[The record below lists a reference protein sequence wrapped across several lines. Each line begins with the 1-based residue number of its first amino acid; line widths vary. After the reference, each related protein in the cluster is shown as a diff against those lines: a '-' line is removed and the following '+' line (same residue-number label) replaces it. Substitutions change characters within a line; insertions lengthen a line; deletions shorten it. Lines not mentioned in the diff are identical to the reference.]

1 MTLQSDKIFSGVEH
15 ADARSLLY
23 ATGHLPENIGK
34 KPLIGVVNTFNE
46 IVPGHFHLRGIA
58 DAAKQGVLMAG
69 GIPVEFPTIAI
80 CDGITMAHKGMMY
93 PLPSR
98 ELIADS
104 IESMTMAHGLDGLVL
119 VVSCD
124 KTVPGAMMAAAR
136 MNIPSV
142 VISGGP
148 MPTGHY
154 RGQVSDYSACIE
166 TVGRVHSG
174 TMTEAEQEEL
184 TQHCCPGCGSCSGM
198 FTANSMNCLA
208 EALGMALPGNGTIP
222 SYYGERLGLAKR
234 AGMAAVNLVKENI
247 RPRDIL
253 TEKAFE
259 NAIRVDMA
267 IAGSTN
273 TTLHLP
279 AIANELGL
287 KLPLKKFD
295 EISRAT
301 PNLCHISPNGQHHM
315 DDLYRAGG
323 IYAVMHELDKRGLI
337 DRSCLTVAGKTL
349 GELLPG
355 HEVTDYQVIHPIDRP
370 YSPQGGLAV
379 LFGNLAPM
387 GCVVKAAAVSEK
399 MMKHTGTARVFSYM
413 EDATQAILS
422 GKIVPGDMVVIKYEG
437 PKGGPG
443 MREML
448 SPTAAIVGAGL
459 GETVS
464 LLTDGRFSGAT
475 RGAAI
480 GHVSPE
486 AMEGGVF
493 AVIEDGDRITV
504 DIPNRSISL
513 NVDEETL
520 SKRLAAW
527 KQPPLKVKAGY
538 LVKYCKTV
546 SSAATGAVTTEYAE
560 GAFDR

>member
-1 MTLQSDKIFSGVEH
+1 MLNSEKIYTGVEH

-23 ATGHLPENIGK
+23 ATGHLQENIGK

-124 KTVPGAMMAAAR
+124 KTAPGAIMAAAR
-136 MNIPSV
+136 MNIPAV

-154 RGQVSDYSACIE
+154 KGDVSDYSACIE
-166 TVGRVHSG
+166 TVGKVRNG
-174 TMTEAEQEEL
+174 DMTEAEQEEL

-208 EALGMALPGNGTIP
+208 EALGIALPGNGTIP
-222 SYYGERLGLAKR
+222 SYYGERLALAKR
-234 AGMAAVNLVKENI
+234 AGMNAVRQVIENV
-247 RPRDIL
+247 RPRDII
-253 TEKAFE
+253 TEKALE

-279 AIANELGL
+279 AIANELGIS
-287 KLPLKKFD
+287 LPLKKFD
-295 EISRAT
+295 EISLQT
-301 PNLCHISPNGQHHM
+301 PNLCKISPNGHHHM

-323 IYAVMHELDKRGLI
+323 IYAVMSELNKANLI
-337 DRSCLTVAGKTL
+337 HTDCLTVSGKTV
-349 GELLPG
+349 GEQLEG
-355 HEVTDYQVIHPIDRP
+355 CSVKDYSVIHHIEEP
-370 YSPQGGLAV
+370 YSKQGGLAV
-379 LFGNLAPM
+379 LYGNLAPQ
-387 GCVVKAAAVSEK
+387 GCVVKAAAVCDA
-399 MMKHTGTARVFSYM
+399 MMKHTGRARVFWYM
-413 EDATQAILS
+413 EEAAQAILD

-448 SPTAAIVGAGL
+448 SPTAAIVGKGL

-486 AMEGGVF
+486 AMAGGVF
-493 AVIEDGDRITV
+493 SVIEDGDTITV
-504 DIPNRSISL
+504 DIPNRTINL
-513 NVDEETL
+513 NVDQAEIDRRISEW
-520 SKRLAAW
+520 KR
-527 KQPPLKVKAGY
+527 PPLKVKSGY
-538 LVKYCKTV
+538 LVKYCNSV
-546 SSAATGAVTTEYAE
+546 SSAASGAVTTKFCE
-560 GAFDR
+560 GAF

>member
-1 MTLQSDKIFSGVEH
+1 MLNSEKIYTGVEH

-23 ATGHLPENIGK
+23 ATGHLQENIGK

-124 KTVPGAMMAAAR
+124 KTVPGAIMAAAR

-154 RGQVSDYSACIE
+154 KGDVSDYSACIE
-166 TVGRVHSG
+166 TVGKVRNG
-174 TMTEAEQEEL
+174 DMTEAEQEEL

-208 EALGMALPGNGTIP
+208 EALGIALPGNGTIP
-222 SYYGERLGLAKR
+222 SYYGERLALAKR
-234 AGMAAVNLVKENI
+234 AGMNAVRQVIENV
-247 RPRDIL
+247 RPRDII
-253 TEKAFE
+253 TEKALE

-279 AIANELGL
+279 AIANELGIS
-287 KLPLKKFD
+287 LPLKKFD
-295 EISRAT
+295 EISLQT
-301 PNLCHISPNGQHHM
+301 PNLCKISPNGHHHM

-323 IYAVMHELDKRGLI
+323 IYAVMSELNKANLI
-337 DRSCLTVAGKTL
+337 HTDCLTVSGKTV
-349 GELLPG
+349 GEQLEG
-355 HEVTDYQVIHPIDRP
+355 CSVKDYSVIHHIEEP
-370 YSPQGGLAV
+370 YSKQGGLAV
-379 LFGNLAPM
+379 LYGNLAPQ
-387 GCVVKAAAVSEK
+387 GCVVKAAAVCDA
-399 MMKHTGTARVFSYM
+399 MMKHTGRARVFWYM
-413 EDATQAILS
+413 EEAAQAILD

-448 SPTAAIVGAGL
+448 SPTAAIVGKGL

-493 AVIEDGDRITV
+493 SVIEDGDTITV
-504 DIPNRSISL
+504 DIPNRTINL
-513 NVDEETL
+513 NVDQAEIDRRIAEW
-520 SKRLAAW
+520 KR
-527 KQPPLKVKAGY
+527 PPLKVKSGY
-538 LVKYCKTV
+538 LVKYCNSV
-546 SSAATGAVTTEYAE
+546 SSAASGAVTTKFCE
-560 GAFDR
+560 GAF

>member
-1 MTLQSDKIFSGVEH
+1 MLNSEKIYTGVEH
-15 ADARSLLY
+15 ADARSLLD
-23 ATGHLPENIGK
+23 ATGHLQENIGK

-80 CDGITMAHKGMMY
+80 CDGIPMAHKGMMY

-124 KTVPGAMMAAAR
+124 KTVPGAIMAAAR
-136 MNIPSV
+136 MNIPAV

-154 RGQVSDYSACIE
+154 KGDVSDYSACIE
-166 TVGRVHSG
+166 TVGKVRNG
-174 TMTEAEQEEL
+174 DMTEAEQEEL

-208 EALGMALPGNGTIP
+208 EALGIALPGNGTIP
-222 SYYGERLGLAKR
+222 SYYGERLALAKR
-234 AGMAAVNLVKENI
+234 AGMNAVRQVIENV
-247 RPRDIL
+247 RPRDII
-253 TEKAFE
+253 TEKALE

-279 AIANELGL
+279 AIANELGIS
-287 KLPLKKFD
+287 LPLKKFD
-295 EISRAT
+295 EISLQT
-301 PNLCHISPNGQHHM
+301 PNLCKISPNGHHHM

-323 IYAVMHELDKRGLI
+323 IYAVMSELNKANLI
-337 DRSCLTVAGKTL
+337 HTDCLTVSGKTV
-349 GELLPG
+349 GEQLEG
-355 HEVTDYQVIHPIDRP
+355 CSVKDYSVIHHIEEP
-370 YSPQGGLAV
+370 YSKHGGLAV
-379 LFGNLAPM
+379 LYGNLAPQ
-387 GCVVKAAAVSEK
+387 GCVVKAAAVCDA
-399 MMKHTGTARVFSYM
+399 MMKHTGRARVFWYM
-413 EDATQAILS
+413 EEAAQAILD

-448 SPTAAIVGAGL
+448 SPTAAIVGKCL

-493 AVIEDGDRITV
+493 SVIEDGDTITV
-504 DIPNRSISL
+504 DIPNRTINL
-513 NVDEETL
+513 NVDQAEIDRRIAEW
-520 SKRLAAW
+520 KR
-527 KQPPLKVKAGY
+527 PPLKVKSGY
-538 LVKYCKTV
+538 LVKYCNSV
-546 SSAATGAVTTEYAE
+546 SSAASGAVTTKFCE
-560 GAFDR
+560 GAF

>member
-1 MTLQSDKIFSGVEH
+1 MLNSEKIYTGVEH

-23 ATGHLPENIGK
+23 ATGHLQENIGR

-124 KTVPGAMMAAAR
+124 KTVPGAIMAAAR
-136 MNIPSV
+136 MNIPAV

-154 RGQVSDYSACIE
+154 KGDVSDYSACIE
-166 TVGRVHSG
+166 TVGKVRNG
-174 TMTEAEQEEL
+174 DMTEAEQEEL

-208 EALGMALPGNGTIP
+208 EALGIALPGNGTIP
-222 SYYGERLGLAKR
+222 SYYGERLALAKR
-234 AGMAAVNLVKENI
+234 AGMNAVRQVIENV
-247 RPRDIL
+247 RPRDII
-253 TEKAFE
+253 TEKALE

-279 AIANELGL
+279 AIANELGIS
-287 KLPLKKFD
+287 LPLKKFD
-295 EISRAT
+295 EISLQT
-301 PNLCHISPNGQHHM
+301 PNLCKISPNGHHHM

-323 IYAVMHELDKRGLI
+323 IYAVMSELNKANLI
-337 DRSCLTVAGKTL
+337 HTDCLTVSGKTV
-349 GELLPG
+349 GEQLEG
-355 HEVTDYQVIHPIDRP
+355 CSVKDYSVIHHIEEP
-370 YSPQGGLAV
+370 YSKQGGLAV
-379 LFGNLAPM
+379 LYGNLAPQ
-387 GCVVKAAAVSEK
+387 GCVVKAAAVCDA
-399 MMKHTGTARVFSYM
+399 MMKHTGRARVFWYM
-413 EDATQAILS
+413 EEAAQAILD

-448 SPTAAIVGAGL
+448 SPTAAIVGKGL

-493 AVIEDGDRITV
+493 SVIEDGDTITV
-504 DIPNRSISL
+504 DIPNRTINL
-513 NVDEETL
+513 NVDQAEIDRRISEW
-520 SKRLAAW
+520 KR
-527 KQPPLKVKAGY
+527 PPLKVKSGY
-538 LVKYCKTV
+538 LVKYCNSV
-546 SSAATGAVTTEYAE
+546 SSAASGAVTTKFCE
-560 GAFDR
+560 GAF

>member
-1 MTLQSDKIFSGVEH
+1 MLNSEKIYTGVEH

-23 ATGHLPENIGK
+23 ATGHLQENIGR

-124 KTVPGAMMAAAR
+124 KTVPGAIMAAAR
-136 MNIPSV
+136 MNIPAV

-154 RGQVSDYSACIE
+154 KGDVSDYSACIE
-166 TVGRVHSG
+166 TVGKVRNG
-174 TMTEAEQEEL
+174 DMTEAEQEEL

-208 EALGMALPGNGTIP
+208 EALGIALPGNGTIP
-222 SYYGERLGLAKR
+222 SYYGERLALAKR
-234 AGMAAVNLVKENI
+234 AGMNAVRQVIENV
-247 RPRDIL
+247 RPRDII
-253 TEKAFE
+253 TEKALE

-279 AIANELGL
+279 AIANELGIS
-287 KLPLKKFD
+287 LPLKKFD
-295 EISRAT
+295 EISLQT
-301 PNLCHISPNGQHHM
+301 PNLCKISPNGHHHM

-323 IYAVMHELDKRGLI
+323 IYAVMSELNKANLI
-337 DRSCLTVAGKTL
+337 HTDCLTVSGKTV
-349 GELLPG
+349 GEQLEG
-355 HEVTDYQVIHPIDRP
+355 CSVKDYSVIHHIEEP
-370 YSPQGGLAV
+370 YSKQGGLAV
-379 LFGNLAPM
+379 LYGNLAPQ
-387 GCVVKAAAVSEK
+387 GCVVKAAAVCDA
-399 MMKHTGTARVFSYM
+399 MMKHTGRARVFWYM
-413 EDATQAILS
+413 EEAAQAILD

-448 SPTAAIVGAGL
+448 SPTAAIVGKGL

-464 LLTDGRFSGAT
+464 LITDGRFSGAT

-493 AVIEDGDRITV
+493 SVIEDGDTITV
-504 DIPNRSISL
+504 DIPNRTINL
-513 NVDEETL
+513 NVDQAEIDRRIAEW
-520 SKRLAAW
+520 KR
-527 KQPPLKVKAGY
+527 PPLKVKSGY
-538 LVKYCKTV
+538 LVKYCNSV
-546 SSAATGAVTTEYAE
+546 SSAASGAVTTKFCE
-560 GAFDR
+560 GAF

>member
-1 MTLQSDKIFSGVEH
+1 MLNSEKIYTGVEH

-23 ATGHLPENIGK
+23 ATGHLQENIGK

-124 KTVPGAMMAAAR
+124 KTVPGAIMAAAR
-136 MNIPSV
+136 MNIPAV

-154 RGQVSDYSACIE
+154 KGDVSDYSACIE
-166 TVGRVHSG
+166 TVGKVRNG
-174 TMTEAEQEEL
+174 DMTEAEQEEL

-208 EALGMALPGNGTIP
+208 EALGIALPGNGTIP
-222 SYYGERLGLAKR
+222 SYYGERLALAKR
-234 AGMAAVNLVKENI
+234 AGMNAVRQVIENV
-247 RPRDIL
+247 RPRDII
-253 TEKAFE
+253 TEKALE

-279 AIANELGL
+279 AIANELGIS
-287 KLPLKKFD
+287 LPLKKFD
-295 EISRAT
+295 EISLQT
-301 PNLCHISPNGQHHM
+301 PNLCKISPNGHHHM

-323 IYAVMHELDKRGLI
+323 IYAVMSELNKANLI
-337 DRSCLTVAGKTL
+337 HTDCLTVSGKTV
-349 GELLPG
+349 GEQLEG
-355 HEVTDYQVIHPIDRP
+355 CSVKDYSVIHHIEEP
-370 YSPQGGLAV
+370 YSKQGGLAV
-379 LFGNLAPM
+379 LYGNLAPQ
-387 GCVVKAAAVSEK
+387 GCVVKAAAVCDA
-399 MMKHTGTARVFSYM
+399 MMKHTGRARVFWYM
-413 EDATQAILS
+413 EEAAQAILD

-448 SPTAAIVGAGL
+448 SPTAAIVGKGL

-486 AMEGGVF
+486 AMAGGVF
-493 AVIEDGDRITV
+493 SVIEDGDTITV
-504 DIPNRSISL
+504 DIPNRTINL
-513 NVDEETL
+513 NVDQAEIDRRISEW
-520 SKRLAAW
+520 KR
-527 KQPPLKVKAGY
+527 PPLKVKSGY
-538 LVKYCKTV
+538 LVKYCNSV
-546 SSAATGAVTTEYAE
+546 SSAASGAVTTKFCE
-560 GAFDR
+560 GAF

>member
-1 MTLQSDKIFSGVEH
+1 MLNSEKIYTGVEH

-23 ATGHLPENIGK
+23 ATGHLQENIGR

-104 IESMTMAHGLDGLVL
+104 IESMTMAHGFDGLVL

-124 KTVPGAMMAAAR
+124 KTVPGAIMAAAR
-136 MNIPSV
+136 MNIPAV

-154 RGQVSDYSACIE
+154 KGDVSDYSACIE
-166 TVGRVHSG
+166 TVGKVRNG
-174 TMTEAEQEEL
+174 DMTEAEQEEL

-208 EALGMALPGNGTIP
+208 EALGIALPGNGTIP
-222 SYYGERLGLAKR
+222 SYYGERLALAKR
-234 AGMAAVNLVKENI
+234 AGMNAVRQVIENV
-247 RPRDIL
+247 RPRDII
-253 TEKAFE
+253 TEKALE

-279 AIANELGL
+279 AIANELGIS
-287 KLPLKKFD
+287 LPLKKFD
-295 EISRAT
+295 EISLQT
-301 PNLCHISPNGQHHM
+301 PNLCKISPNGHHHM

-323 IYAVMHELDKRGLI
+323 IYAVMSELNKADLI
-337 DRSCLTVAGKTL
+337 HTDCLTVSGKTV
-349 GELLPG
+349 GEQLEG
-355 HEVTDYQVIHPIDRP
+355 CSVKDYSVIHHIEEP
-370 YSPQGGLAV
+370 YSKQGGLAV
-379 LFGNLAPM
+379 LYGNLAPQ
-387 GCVVKAAAVSEK
+387 GCVVKAAAVCDA
-399 MMKHTGTARVFSYM
+399 MMKHTGRARVFWYM
-413 EDATQAILS
+413 EEAAQAILD

-448 SPTAAIVGAGL
+448 SPTAAIVGKGL

-493 AVIEDGDRITV
+493 SVIEDGDTITV
-504 DIPNRSISL
+504 DIPNRTINL
-513 NVDEETL
+513 NVDQAEIDRRIAEW
-520 SKRLAAW
+520 KR
-527 KQPPLKVKAGY
+527 PPLKVKSGY
-538 LVKYCKTV
+538 LVKYCNSV
-546 SSAATGAVTTEYAE
+546 SSAASGAVTTKFCE
-560 GAFDR
+560 GAF

>member
-1 MTLQSDKIFSGVEH
+1 MLNSEKIYTGVEH

-23 ATGHLPENIGK
+23 ATGHLQENIGK

-124 KTVPGAMMAAAR
+124 KTVPGAIMAASR
-136 MNIPSV
+136 MNIPAV

-154 RGQVSDYSACIE
+154 KGDVSDYSACIE
-166 TVGRVHSG
+166 TVGKVRNG
-174 TMTEAEQEEL
+174 DMTEAEQEEL

-208 EALGMALPGNGTIP
+208 EALGIALPGNGTIP
-222 SYYGERLGLAKR
+222 SYYGERLALAKR
-234 AGMAAVNLVKENI
+234 AGMNAVRQVIENV
-247 RPRDIL
+247 RPRDII
-253 TEKAFE
+253 TEKALE

-279 AIANELGL
+279 AIANELGIS
-287 KLPLKKFD
+287 LPLKKFD
-295 EISRAT
+295 EISLQT
-301 PNLCHISPNGQHHM
+301 PNLCKISPNGHHHM

-323 IYAVMHELDKRGLI
+323 IYAVMSELNKANLI
-337 DRSCLTVAGKTL
+337 HTDCLTVSGKTV
-349 GELLPG
+349 GEQLEG
-355 HEVTDYQVIHPIDRP
+355 CSVKDYSVIHHIEEP
-370 YSPQGGLAV
+370 YSKHGGLAV
-379 LFGNLAPM
+379 LYGNLAPQ
-387 GCVVKAAAVSEK
+387 GCVVKAAAVCDA
-399 MMKHTGTARVFSYM
+399 MMKHTGRARVFWYM
-413 EDATQAILS
+413 EEAAQAILD

-448 SPTAAIVGAGL
+448 SPTAAIVGKGL

-493 AVIEDGDRITV
+493 SVIEDGDTITV
-504 DIPNRSISL
+504 DIPNRTINL
-513 NVDEETL
+513 NVDQAEIDRRIAEW
-520 SKRLAAW
+520 KR
-527 KQPPLKVKAGY
+527 PPLKVKSGY
-538 LVKYCKTV
+538 LVKYCNSV
-546 SSAATGAVTTEYAE
+546 SSAASGAVTTKFCE
-560 GAFDR
+560 GAF

>member
-1 MTLQSDKIFSGVEH
+1 MLNSEKIYTGVEH

-23 ATGHLPENIGK
+23 ATGHLQENIGK

-124 KTVPGAMMAAAR
+124 KTVPGAIMAAAR
-136 MNIPSV
+136 MNIPAV

-154 RGQVSDYSACIE
+154 KGDVSDYSACIE
-166 TVGRVHSG
+166 TVGKVRNG
-174 TMTEAEQEEL
+174 DMTEAEQEEL

-208 EALGMALPGNGTIP
+208 EALGIALPGNGTIP
-222 SYYGERLGLAKR
+222 SYYGERLALAKR
-234 AGMAAVNLVKENI
+234 AGMNAVRQVIENV
-247 RPRDIL
+247 RPRDII
-253 TEKAFE
+253 TEEALE

-279 AIANELGL
+279 AIANELGIS
-287 KLPLKKFD
+287 LPLKKFD
-295 EISRAT
+295 EISLQT
-301 PNLCHISPNGQHHM
+301 PNLCKISPNGHHHM

-323 IYAVMHELDKRGLI
+323 IYAVMSELNKANLI
-337 DRSCLTVAGKTL
+337 HTDCLTVSGKTV
-349 GELLPG
+349 GEQLEG
-355 HEVTDYQVIHPIDRP
+355 CSVKDYSVIHHIGEP
-370 YSPQGGLAV
+370 YSKQGGLAV
-379 LFGNLAPM
+379 LYGNLAPQ
-387 GCVVKAAAVSEK
+387 GCVVKAAAVCDA
-399 MMKHTGTARVFSYM
+399 MMKHTGRARVFWYM
-413 EDATQAILS
+413 EEAAQAILD

-448 SPTAAIVGAGL
+448 SPTAAIVGKGL

-493 AVIEDGDRITV
+493 SVIEDGDTITV
-504 DIPNRSISL
+504 DIPNRTINL
-513 NVDEETL
+513 NVDQAEIDRRIAEW
-520 SKRLAAW
+520 KR
-527 KQPPLKVKAGY
+527 PPLKVKSGY
-538 LVKYCKTV
+538 LVKYCNSV
-546 SSAATGAVTTEYAE
+546 SSAASGAVTTKFCE
-560 GAFDR
+560 GAF

>member
-1 MTLQSDKIFSGVEH
+1 MLNSEKIYTGVEH

-23 ATGHLPENIGK
+23 ATGHLQENIGR

-69 GIPVEFPTIAI
+69 GIPVEFPAIAI

-124 KTVPGAMMAAAR
+124 KTVPGAIMAAAR
-136 MNIPSV
+136 MNIPAV

-154 RGQVSDYSACIE
+154 KGDVSDYSACIE
-166 TVGRVHSG
+166 TVGKVHNG
-174 TMTEAEQEEL
+174 DMTEDEQEEL

-208 EALGMALPGNGTIP
+208 EALGIALPGNGTIP
-222 SYYGERLGLAKR
+222 SYYGERLALAKR
-234 AGMAAVNLVKENI
+234 AGMNAVRQVIENV
-247 RPRDIL
+247 RPRDII
-253 TEKAFE
+253 TEKALE

-279 AIANELGL
+279 AIANELGIS
-287 KLPLKKFD
+287 LPLKKFD
-295 EISRAT
+295 EISLQT
-301 PNLCHISPNGQHHM
+301 PNLCKISPNGHHHM

-323 IYAVMHELDKRGLI
+323 IYAVMSELNKANLI
-337 DRSCLTVAGKTL
+337 HTDCLTVSGKTI
-349 GELLPG
+349 GEQLEG
-355 HEVTDYQVIHPIDRP
+355 CSVKDYSVIHHIEEP
-370 YSPQGGLAV
+370 YSKQGGLAV
-379 LFGNLAPM
+379 LYGNLAPQ
-387 GCVVKAAAVSEK
+387 GCVVKAAAVCDA
-399 MMKHTGTARVFSYM
+399 MMKHTGRARVFWYM
-413 EDATQAILS
+413 EEAAQAILD
-422 GKIVPGDMVVIKYEG
+422 GKIVPGDMVIIKYEG

-448 SPTAAIVGAGL
+448 SPTAAIVGKGL

-493 AVIEDGDRITV
+493 SVIEDGDTITV
-504 DIPNRSISL
+504 DIPNRTINL
-513 NVDEETL
+513 NVDQAEIDRRIAEW
-520 SKRLAAW
+520 KR
-527 KQPPLKVKAGY
+527 PPLKVKSGY
-538 LVKYCKTV
+538 LVKYCNSV
-546 SSAATGAVTTEYAE
+546 SSAASGAVTTKFCE
-560 GAFDR
+560 GAF

>member
-1 MTLQSDKIFSGVEH
+1 MLNSEKIYTGVEH

-23 ATGHLPENIGK
+23 ATGHLQENIGK

-124 KTVPGAMMAAAR
+124 KTVPGAIMAAAR
-136 MNIPSV
+136 MNIPAV

-154 RGQVSDYSACIE
+154 KGDVSDYSACIE
-166 TVGRVHSG
+166 TVGKVRNG
-174 TMTEAEQEEL
+174 DMTEAEQEEL

-208 EALGMALPGNGTIP
+208 EALGIALPGNGTIP
-222 SYYGERLGLAKR
+222 SYYGERLALAKR
-234 AGMAAVNLVKENI
+234 AGMNAVRQVIENV
-247 RPRDIL
+247 RPRDII
-253 TEKAFE
+253 TEKVLE

-279 AIANELGL
+279 AIANELGIS
-287 KLPLKKFD
+287 LPLKKFD
-295 EISRAT
+295 EISLQT
-301 PNLCHISPNGQHHM
+301 PNLCKISPNGHHHM

-323 IYAVMHELDKRGLI
+323 IYAVMSELNKANLI
-337 DRSCLTVAGKTL
+337 HTDCLTVSGKTV
-349 GELLPG
+349 GEQLEG
-355 HEVTDYQVIHPIDRP
+355 CSVKDYSVIHHIEEP
-370 YSPQGGLAV
+370 YSKQGGLAV
-379 LFGNLAPM
+379 LYGNLAPQ
-387 GCVVKAAAVSEK
+387 GCVVKAAAVCDA
-399 MMKHTGTARVFSYM
+399 MMKHTGRARVFWYM
-413 EDATQAILS
+413 EEAAQAILD

-448 SPTAAIVGAGL
+448 SPTAAIVGKGL

-493 AVIEDGDRITV
+493 SVIEDGDTITV
-504 DIPNRSISL
+504 DIPNRTINL
-513 NVDEETL
+513 NVDQAEIDRRIAEW
-520 SKRLAAW
+520 KR
-527 KQPPLKVKAGY
+527 PPLKVKSGY
-538 LVKYCKTV
+538 LVKYCNSV
-546 SSAATGAVTTEYAE
+546 SSAASGAVTTKFCE
-560 GAFDR
+560 GAF

>member
-1 MTLQSDKIFSGVEH
+1 MLNSEKIYTGIEH

-23 ATGHLPENIGK
+23 ATGHLQENIGK

-124 KTVPGAMMAAAR
+124 KTVPGAIMAAAR
-136 MNIPSV
+136 MNIPAV

-154 RGQVSDYSACIE
+154 KGDVSDYSACIE
-166 TVGRVHSG
+166 TVGKVRNG
-174 TMTEAEQEEL
+174 DMTEAEQEEL

-208 EALGMALPGNGTIP
+208 EALGIALPGNGTIP
-222 SYYGERLGLAKR
+222 SYYGERLALAKR
-234 AGMAAVNLVKENI
+234 AGMNAVRQVIENV
-247 RPRDIL
+247 RPRDII
-253 TEKAFE
+253 TEKALE

-279 AIANELGL
+279 AIANELGIS
-287 KLPLKKFD
+287 LPLKKFD
-295 EISRAT
+295 EISLQT
-301 PNLCHISPNGQHHM
+301 PNLCKISPNGHHHM

-323 IYAVMHELDKRGLI
+323 IYAVMSELNKANLI
-337 DRSCLTVAGKTL
+337 HTDCLTVSGKTV
-349 GELLPG
+349 GEQLEG
-355 HEVTDYQVIHPIDRP
+355 CSVKDYSVIHHIEEP
-370 YSPQGGLAV
+370 YSKQGGLAV
-379 LFGNLAPM
+379 LYGNLAPQ
-387 GCVVKAAAVSEK
+387 GCVVKAAAVCDA
-399 MMKHTGTARVFSYM
+399 MMKHTGRARVFWYM
-413 EDATQAILS
+413 EEAAQAILD

-448 SPTAAIVGAGL
+448 SPTAAIVGKGL

-493 AVIEDGDRITV
+493 SVIEDGDTITV
-504 DIPNRSISL
+504 DIPNRTINL
-513 NVDEETL
+513 NVDQAEIDRRIAEW
-520 SKRLAAW
+520 KR
-527 KQPPLKVKAGY
+527 PPLKVKSGY
-538 LVKYCKTV
+538 LVKYCNSV
-546 SSAATGAVTTEYAE
+546 SSAASGAVTTKFCE
-560 GAFDR
+560 GAF

>member
-1 MTLQSDKIFSGVEH
+1 MLKSEKIYSGVEH

-23 ATGHLPENIGK
+23 ATGHLQENIGR

-58 DAAKQGVLMAG
+58 NAAKQGVLMAG
-69 GIPVEFPTIAI
+69 GVPVEFPTIAI

-124 KTVPGAMMAAAR
+124 KTIPGALMAAAR
-136 MNIPSV
+136 MNIPAI

-154 RGQVSDYSACIE
+154 NGDASDYSACIE
-166 TVGRVHSG
+166 TVGKVHNG
-174 TMTEAEQEEL
+174 DMTPEEQEEL

-222 SYYGERLGLAKR
+222 SYYGERLALAKR
-234 AGMAAVNLVKENI
+234 AGMNAVRMVVENV
-247 RPRDIL
+247 RPSDIL

-295 EISRAT
+295 EISRQT
-301 PNLCHISPNGQHHM
+301 PNLCHISPNGHHHM

-323 IYAVMHELDKRGLI
+323 IYAVMNELNKRGFI
-337 DRSCLTVAGKTL
+337 DTTCMTVAGKTL
-349 GELLPG
+349 GELIPA
-355 HEVTDYQVIHPIDRP
+355 HPVKDYDVIHSIDAP
-370 YSPQGGLAV
+370 YSQQGGLAV

-387 GCVVKAAAVSEK
+387 GCVVKAAAVCDK
-399 MMKHTGTARVFSYM
+399 MMVHTGRARVFHYM
-413 EDATQAILS
+413 EDAAQAILD

-448 SPTAAIVGAGL
+448 SPTAAIVGKGL

-493 AVIEDGDRITV
+493 AVIEDGDTITV
-504 DIPNRSISL
+504 DIPNRTINL
-513 NVDEETL
+513 NVDEATINA
-520 SKRLAAW
+520 RIAAW
-527 KQPPLKVKAGY
+527 MQPSLKVKSGY
-538 LVKYCKTV
+538 LVKYCKSV
-546 SSAATGAVTTEYAE
+546 SSAATGAITTEYCE
-560 GAFDR
+560 GAF

>member
-1 MTLQSDKIFSGVEH
+1 MLNSEKIYTGVEH

-23 ATGHLPENIGK
+23 ATGHLQENIGK

-58 DAAKQGVLMAG
+58 DSAKQGVLMAG

-124 KTVPGAMMAAAR
+124 KTVPGAIMAAAR
-136 MNIPSV
+136 MNIPAV

-154 RGQVSDYSACIE
+154 KGDVSDYSACIE
-166 TVGRVHSG
+166 TVGKVRNG
-174 TMTEAEQEEL
+174 DMTEAEQEEL

-208 EALGMALPGNGTIP
+208 EALGIALPGNGTIP
-222 SYYGERLGLAKR
+222 SYYGERLALAKR
-234 AGMAAVNLVKENI
+234 AGMNAVRQVIENV
-247 RPRDIL
+247 RPRDII
-253 TEKAFE
+253 TEKALE

-279 AIANELGL
+279 AIANELGIS
-287 KLPLKKFD
+287 LPLKKFD
-295 EISRAT
+295 EISLQT
-301 PNLCHISPNGQHHM
+301 PNLCKISPNGHHHM

-323 IYAVMHELDKRGLI
+323 IYAVMSELNKANLI
-337 DRSCLTVAGKTL
+337 HTDCLTVSGKTV
-349 GELLPG
+349 GEQLEG
-355 HEVTDYQVIHPIDRP
+355 CSVKDYSVIHHIEEP
-370 YSPQGGLAV
+370 YSKHGGLAV
-379 LFGNLAPM
+379 LYGNLAPQ
-387 GCVVKAAAVSEK
+387 GCVVKAAAVCDA
-399 MMKHTGTARVFSYM
+399 MMKHTGRARVFWYM
-413 EDATQAILS
+413 EEAAQAILD

-448 SPTAAIVGAGL
+448 SPTAAIVGKGL

-493 AVIEDGDRITV
+493 SVIEDGDTITV
-504 DIPNRSISL
+504 DIPNRTINL
-513 NVDEETL
+513 NVDQAEIDRRIAEW
-520 SKRLAAW
+520 KR
-527 KQPPLKVKAGY
+527 PPLKVKSGY
-538 LVKYCKTV
+538 LVKYCNSV
-546 SSAATGAVTTEYAE
+546 SSAASGAVTTKFCE
-560 GAFDR
+560 GAF

>member
-1 MTLQSDKIFSGVEH
+1 MLRSEKIYSGVGH

-23 ATGHLPENIGK
+23 ATGHLQETIGR

-46 IVPGHFHLRGIA
+46 IVPGHFHLRGIT

-69 GIPVEFPTIAI
+69 GVPVEFPTIAI
-80 CDGITMAHKGMMY
+80 CDGITMAHKGLMY

-124 KTVPGAMMAAAR
+124 KTIPGALMAAAR
-136 MNIPSV
+136 MNIPSI

-154 RGQVSDYSACIE
+154 NGEVSDYSACIE
-166 TVGRVHSG
+166 TVGKVHNRD
-174 TMTEAEQEEL
+174 MTPEEQEEL

-222 SYYGERLGLAKR
+222 SYYGERLALAKR
-234 AGMAAVNLVKENI
+234 AGMNAVRMVLENV
-247 RPRDIL
+247 RPSDIL
-253 TEKAFE
+253 TGKAFE

-295 EISRAT
+295 EISLQT
-301 PNLCHISPNGQHHM
+301 PNLCHISPNGHHHM

-323 IYAVMHELDKRGLI
+323 IYAVMNELNKKGFI
-337 DRSCLTVAGKTL
+337 DGSCLTVSGKTL
-349 GELLPG
+349 AEELPA
-355 HEVTDYQVIHPIDRP
+355 HPVKDYDVIRNIDAP
-370 YSPQGGLAV
+370 YSNQGGLAV

-387 GCVVKAAAVSEK
+387 GCVVKAAAVCEK
-399 MMKHTGTARVFSYM
+399 MMVHTGRARVFDYM
-413 EDATQAILS
+413 EDATNAIL
-422 GKIVPGDMVVIKYEG
+422 GGQIVPGDMVVIKYEG

-448 SPTAAIVGAGL
+448 SPTAAIVGKGL

-493 AVIEDGDRITV
+493 AVIEDGDTITV
-504 DIPNRSISL
+504 DIPNRSINL
-513 NVDEETL
+513 NVDEAAIQA
-520 SKRLAAW
+520 RLAAW
-527 KQPPLKVKAGY
+527 KQPPLKVKSGY
-538 LVKYCKTV
+538 LVKYCKSV
-546 SSAATGAVTTEYAE
+546 SSAAAGAITTEYCE
-560 GAFDR
+560 GAF

>member
-1 MTLQSDKIFSGVEH
+1 MLNSEKIYTGVEH

-23 ATGHLPENIGK
+23 ATGHLQENIGK

-124 KTVPGAMMAAAR
+124 KTVPGAIMAAAR
-136 MNIPSV
+136 MNIPAV

-154 RGQVSDYSACIE
+154 KGDVSDYSACIE
-166 TVGRVHSG
+166 TVGKVRNG
-174 TMTEAEQEEL
+174 DMTEAEQEEL

-208 EALGMALPGNGTIP
+208 EALGIALPGNGTIP
-222 SYYGERLGLAKR
+222 SYYGERLALAKR
-234 AGMAAVNLVKENI
+234 AGMNAVRQVIENV
-247 RPRDIL
+247 RPRDII
-253 TEKAFE
+253 TEKALE

-279 AIANELGL
+279 AIANELGIS
-287 KLPLKKFD
+287 LPLKKFD
-295 EISRAT
+295 EISLQT
-301 PNLCHISPNGQHHM
+301 PNLCKISPNGHHHM

-323 IYAVMHELDKRGLI
+323 IYAVMSELDKANLI
-337 DRSCLTVAGKTL
+337 HTDCLTVSGKTV
-349 GELLPG
+349 GEQLEG
-355 HEVTDYQVIHPIDRP
+355 CSVKDYSVIHHIEEP
-370 YSPQGGLAV
+370 YSKHGGLAV
-379 LFGNLAPM
+379 LYGNLAPQ
-387 GCVVKAAAVSEK
+387 GCVVKAAAVCDA
-399 MMKHTGTARVFSYM
+399 MMKHTGRARVFWYM
-413 EDATQAILS
+413 EEAAQAILD

-448 SPTAAIVGAGL
+448 SPTAAIVGKGL

-493 AVIEDGDRITV
+493 SVIEDGDTITV
-504 DIPNRSISL
+504 DIPNRTINL
-513 NVDEETL
+513 NVDQAEIDRRIAEW
-520 SKRLAAW
+520 KR
-527 KQPPLKVKAGY
+527 PPLKVKSGY
-538 LVKYCKTV
+538 LVKYCNSV
-546 SSAATGAVTTEYAE
+546 SSAASGAVTTKFCE
-560 GAFDR
+560 GAF

>member
-1 MTLQSDKIFSGVEH
+1 MLNSEKIYTGVEH

-23 ATGHLPENIGK
+23 ATGHLQENIGK

-124 KTVPGAMMAAAR
+124 KTVPGAIMAAAR
-136 MNIPSV
+136 MNIPAV

-154 RGQVSDYSACIE
+154 KGDVSDYSACIE
-166 TVGRVHSG
+166 TVGKVRNG
-174 TMTEAEQEEL
+174 DMTEAEQEEL

-208 EALGMALPGNGTIP
+208 EALGIALPGNGTIP
-222 SYYGERLGLAKR
+222 SYYGERLALAKR
-234 AGMAAVNLVKENI
+234 AGMNAVRQVIENV
-247 RPRDIL
+247 RPRDII
-253 TEKAFE
+253 TEKALE

-279 AIANELGL
+279 AIANELGIS
-287 KLPLKKFD
+287 LPLKKFD
-295 EISRAT
+295 EISLQT
-301 PNLCHISPNGQHHM
+301 PNLCKISPNGHHHM

-323 IYAVMHELDKRGLI
+323 IYAVMSELNKANLI
-337 DRSCLTVAGKTL
+337 HPDCLTVSGKTV
-349 GELLPG
+349 GEQLEG
-355 HEVTDYQVIHPIDRP
+355 CSVKDYSVIHHIEEP
-370 YSPQGGLAV
+370 YSKQGGLAV
-379 LFGNLAPM
+379 LYGNLAPQ
-387 GCVVKAAAVSEK
+387 GCVVKAAAVCDA
-399 MMKHTGTARVFSYM
+399 MMKHTGRARVFWYM
-413 EDATQAILS
+413 EEAAQAILD

-448 SPTAAIVGAGL
+448 SPTAAIVGKGL

-493 AVIEDGDRITV
+493 SVIEDGDTITV
-504 DIPNRSISL
+504 DIPNRTINL
-513 NVDEETL
+513 NVDQAEIDRRISEW
-520 SKRLAAW
+520 KR
-527 KQPPLKVKAGY
+527 PPLKVKSGY
-538 LVKYCKTV
+538 LVKYCNSV
-546 SSAATGAVTTEYAE
+546 SSAASGAVTTKFCE
-560 GAFDR
+560 GAF

>member
-1 MTLQSDKIFSGVEH
+1 MLNSTKIYSGVEH

-23 ATGHLPENIGK
+23 ATGHLQENIGK

-58 DAAKQGVLMAG
+58 DAAKQGVLMG
-69 GIPVEFPTIAI
+69 DGVPVEFPGIAI

-136 MNIPSV
+136 MNIPAIV
-142 VISGGP
+142 VSGGP

-154 RGQVSDYSACIE
+154 AGDVSDYSACIE
-166 TVGRVHSG
+166 TVGKVRNG
-174 TMTEAEQEEL
+174 DMTEEEQEEL

-222 SYYGERLGLAKR
+222 SYYGERIAMAKR
-234 AGMAAVNLVKENI
+234 AGMRVVDMVKSGLC
-247 RPRDIL
+247 PRDIM

-279 AIANELGL
+279 AIANELGI

-295 EISRAT
+295 EISLTT
-301 PNLCHISPNGQHHM
+301 PNLCHISPNGHHHM
-315 DDLYRAGG
+315 DALYHAGG
-323 IYAVMHELDKRGLI
+323 IYSVMHELNRKGFIHTD
-337 DRSCLTVAGKTL
+337 CMTVAGKAI
-349 GELLPG
+349 GDLLPG
-355 HEVTDYQVIHPIDRP
+355 HEVRNYDVIHHIDAP
-370 YSPQGGLAV
+370 YSAQGGLAV

-387 GCVVKAAAVSEK
+387 
-399 MMKHTGTARVFSYM
+399 
-413 EDATQAILS
+413 
-422 GKIVPGDMVVIKYEG
+422 
-437 PKGGPG
+437 
-443 MREML
+443 
-448 SPTAAIVGAGL
+448 
-459 GETVS
+459 
-464 LLTDGRFSGAT
+464 
-475 RGAAI
+475 
-480 GHVSPE
+480 
-486 AMEGGVF
+486 
-493 AVIEDGDRITV
+493 
-504 DIPNRSISL
+504 
-513 NVDEETL
+513 
-520 SKRLAAW
+520 
-527 KQPPLKVKAGY
+527 
-538 LVKYCKTV
+538 
-546 SSAATGAVTTEYAE
+546 
-560 GAFDR
+560 

>member
-1 MTLQSDKIFSGVEH
+1 MLRSEKIYSGVEH

-23 ATGHLPENIGK
+23 ATGHLQETIGR

-46 IVPGHFHLRGIA
+46 IVPGHFHLRGIT

-69 GIPVEFPTIAI
+69 GVPVEFPTIAI

-124 KTVPGAMMAAAR
+124 KTIPGALMAAAR
-136 MNIPSV
+136 MNIPSI

-154 RGQVSDYSACIE
+154 NGEVSDYSACIE
-166 TVGRVHSG
+166 TVGKVHNRD
-174 TMTEAEQEEL
+174 MTPEEQEEL

-222 SYYGERLGLAKR
+222 SYYGERLALAKR
-234 AGMAAVNLVKENI
+234 AGMNAVRMVLENV
-247 RPRDIL
+247 RPSDIL
-253 TEKAFE
+253 TGKAFE

-295 EISRAT
+295 EISLQT
-301 PNLCHISPNGQHHM
+301 PNLCHISPNGHHHM

-323 IYAVMHELDKRGLI
+323 IYAVMNELNKKGFI
-337 DRSCLTVAGKTL
+337 DGSCLTISGKTL
-349 GELLPG
+349 AEELPA
-355 HEVTDYQVIHPIDRP
+355 HPVKDYDVIRNIDAP
-370 YSPQGGLAV
+370 YSNQGGLAV

-387 GCVVKAAAVSEK
+387 GCVVKAAAVCEK
-399 MMKHTGTARVFSYM
+399 MMVHTGRARVFDYM
-413 EDATQAILS
+413 EDATNAIL
-422 GKIVPGDMVVIKYEG
+422 GGQIVPGDMVVIKYEG

-448 SPTAAIVGAGL
+448 SPTAAIVGKGL

-493 AVIEDGDRITV
+493 AVIEDGDTITV
-504 DIPNRSISL
+504 DIPNRSINL
-513 NVDEETL
+513 NVDEAVIQA
-520 SKRLAAW
+520 RLAAW
-527 KQPPLKVKAGY
+527 KQPPLKVKSGY
-538 LVKYCKTV
+538 LVKYCKSV
-546 SSAATGAVTTEYAE
+546 SSAAAGAITTEYCE
-560 GAFDR
+560 GAF

>member
-1 MTLQSDKIFSGVEH
+1 MLKSEKIYSGVEH

-23 ATGHLPENIGK
+23 ATGHLQENIGR

-69 GIPVEFPTIAI
+69 GVPVEFPTIAI

-124 KTVPGAMMAAAR
+124 KTIPGALMAAAR
-136 MNIPSV
+136 MNIPAI

-154 RGQVSDYSACIE
+154 NGDVSDYSACIE
-166 TVGRVHSG
+166 TVGKVHNG
-174 TMTEAEQEEL
+174 DMTPEEQEEL

-222 SYYGERLGLAKR
+222 SYYGERLALAKR
-234 AGMAAVNLVKENI
+234 AGMNAVRMVVENV
-247 RPRDIL
+247 RPSDIL

-295 EISRAT
+295 EISRQT
-301 PNLCHISPNGQHHM
+301 PNLCHISPNGHHHM

-323 IYAVMHELDKRGLI
+323 IYAVMNELNKRGFI
-337 DRSCLTVAGKTL
+337 DTTCMTVAGKTL
-349 GELLPG
+349 GELIPA
-355 HEVTDYQVIHPIDRP
+355 HPVKDYDVIHSIDSP
-370 YSPQGGLAV
+370 YSQQGGLAV

-387 GCVVKAAAVSEK
+387 GCVVKAAAVCDK
-399 MMKHTGTARVFSYM
+399 MMVHTGRARVFHYM
-413 EDATQAILS
+413 EDAAQAILD

-448 SPTAAIVGAGL
+448 SPTAAIVGKGL

-493 AVIEDGDRITV
+493 AVIEDGDTITV
-504 DIPNRSISL
+504 DIPNRTINL
-513 NVDEETL
+513 NVDEATINA
-520 SKRLAAW
+520 RIAAW
-527 KQPPLKVKAGY
+527 VQPSLKVKSGY
-538 LVKYCKTV
+538 LVKYCKSV
-546 SSAATGAVTTEYAE
+546 SSAATGAITTEYCE
-560 GAFDR
+560 GAF

>member
-1 MTLQSDKIFSGVEH
+1 MLNSEKIYTGVEH

-23 ATGHLPENIGK
+23 ATGHLQENIGK

-124 KTVPGAMMAAAR
+124 KTVPGAIMAAAR
-136 MNIPSV
+136 MNIPAV

-154 RGQVSDYSACIE
+154 KGDVSDYSACIE
-166 TVGRVHSG
+166 TVGKVRNG
-174 TMTEAEQEEL
+174 DMTEAEQEEL

-208 EALGMALPGNGTIP
+208 EALGIALSGNGTIP
-222 SYYGERLGLAKR
+222 SYYGERLALAKR
-234 AGMAAVNLVKENI
+234 AGMNAVRQVIENV
-247 RPRDIL
+247 RPRDII
-253 TEKAFE
+253 TEKALE

-279 AIANELGL
+279 AIANELGIS
-287 KLPLKKFD
+287 LPLKKFD
-295 EISRAT
+295 EISLQT
-301 PNLCHISPNGQHHM
+301 PNLCKISPNGHHHM

-323 IYAVMHELDKRGLI
+323 IYAVMSELNKANLI
-337 DRSCLTVAGKTL
+337 HTDCLTVSGKTV
-349 GELLPG
+349 GEQLEG
-355 HEVTDYQVIHPIDRP
+355 CSVKDYSVIHHIEEP
-370 YSPQGGLAV
+370 YSKHGGLAV
-379 LFGNLAPM
+379 LYGNLAPQ
-387 GCVVKAAAVSEK
+387 GCVVKAAAVCDA
-399 MMKHTGTARVFSYM
+399 MMKHTGRARVFWYM
-413 EDATQAILS
+413 EEAAQAILD

-448 SPTAAIVGAGL
+448 SPTAAIVGKGL

-493 AVIEDGDRITV
+493 SVIEDGDTITV
-504 DIPNRSISL
+504 DIPNRTINL
-513 NVDEETL
+513 NVDQAEIDRRIAEW
-520 SKRLAAW
+520 KR
-527 KQPPLKVKAGY
+527 PPLKVKSGY
-538 LVKYCKTV
+538 LVKYCNSV
-546 SSAATGAVTTEYAE
+546 SSAASGAVTTKFCE
-560 GAFDR
+560 GAF